1 MTCPDCGH
9 DNIDG
14 LDSCEHCGQD
24 LRSFDIP
31 GQKAG
36 QQRHI
41 TETPLR
47 ELDPPPALTVGPGD
61 AVAGVIRLMQ
71 KERQGSAV
79 VMEDGRIVGIFTE
92 RDALN
97 RLTGQSLDLERLAVR
112 DVMTR
117 DPKVLKEDDSLAFAM
132 HWMSVGSYR
141 HIPIVRKGHAP
152 RFISV
157 RGVLRYLHEHAR

>member
-24 LRSFDIP
+24 LRSIDIP
-31 GQKAG
+31 GPKTTLRGRIMQ
-36 QQRHI
+36 
-41 TETPLR
+41 TPLR
-47 ELDPPPALTVGPGD
+47 DLDPPPALAVTPENP
-61 AVAGVIRLMQ
+61 VAGVIRLMQ

-79 VMEDGRIVGIFTE
+79 VIDGGRIIGIFTE

-97 RLTGQSLDLERLAVR
+97 RLTGRSLDLEKVAVR
-112 DVMTR
+112 EVMTPN
-117 DPKVLKEDDSLAFAM
+117 PKILREDDTLAFAL
-132 HWMSVGSYR
+132 HWMAVGSYR
-141 HIPIVRKGHAP
+141 HIPIVHEGQAP

-157 RGVLRYLHEHAR
+157 RGILRYLSEHAT